1 MGRFGR
7 YNQGLTLLALL
18 IAAVGTVPAFG
29 DGPNIPGVSGRYD
42 TEGMI
47 EEILEAEKEPIRRQ
61 ENRIDEL
68 EQERAAWRRIGQRL
82 SALENSAQN
91 LFGFRN
97 PFADRRV
104 QSSDPNAV
112 TAQADRDAEQQ
123 RTMIEVERIAT
134 ADIFQSDPVPIDY
147 EVPSGEYTF
156 SVGDERRGFAFDG
169 GGIDDFVGQVNR
181 RLSDILQIRSVRNTR
196 DTRVLVFRSQIPGA
210 GNRLQFED
218 AAERLALA
226 TGVIE
231 EVRAD
236 ELDATP
242 TTANTT
248 LQDGDRGEA
257 LFEDDESLKVGPTAE
272 ATVESE
278 SLEIAQQYVLEL
290 EIAVENL
297 GRPEHEEPE
306 PPDGPQIPPVGDV
319 ELDGVTV
326 PFADSLFDIP
336 DWEAPEPPEE
346 VEDPQFLYILSGGE
360 QIPAGEIDD
369 TEGFVRLEVP
379 VGEITDVFD
388 GFRIENRNTFREVY
402 VRNAVVRDPESHD
415 GFRPRI
421 AIEEAGDAVFTLDG
435 VRVTRD
441 TNEIDDVLDDITL
454 ELREA
459 GTGPVALDIEP
470 DFDRIEERVIEF
482 LANYNELIT
491 EINILTRTDREIIDQ
506 LDWLEPDEVEAAEER
521 LGMLQGNTTLNQ
533 LRSRL
538 QTIMMN
544 PYETRAGDRIR
555 LLAHIG
561 VSSNTSGFGQGVDMS
576 RMRGYLELDDEQ
588 FDSSIVNDHGA
599 LRDLFGRDS
608 SGNGAIDSGVAYE
621 VLQYVQAFTRTGGL
635 LANREQTIESSID
648 RAETEISRQNERI
661 DRREQQLR
669 REFGEMERAVEEMEG
684 IRGRLEGLQNQGQ
697 QN

>member
-1 MGRFGR
+1 MGRIDTYSTRLTVLAIILLTFG
-7 YNQGLTLLALL
+7 TAS
-18 IAAVGTVPAFG
+18 AFS

-42 TEGMI
+42 TDGMI
-47 EEILEAEKEPIRRQ
+47 DEIIEAEKAPIRRQ
-61 ENRIDEL
+61 ESRIEEL
-68 EQERAAWRRIGQRL
+68 EKEREAWRIIGNRL
-82 SALENSAQN
+82 SALEDSAQN

-97 PFADRRV
+97 PFADRRAE
-104 QSSDPNAV
+104 SSDPNAV

-123 RTMIEVERIAT
+123 RMVIDIERIAT
-134 ADIFQSDPVPIDY
+134 ADVFQSEPIPIDY

-156 SVGDERRGFAFDG
+156 AVGDERRGFDFDG
-169 GGIDDFVGQVNR
+169 GTLDDFVAQVNR
-181 RLSDILQIRSVRNTR
+181 RMSDILNVRSVRDTR
-196 DTRVLVFRSQIPGA
+196 DTRVLLFQSRIHGA
-210 GNRLQFED
+210 RNRLQFQD
-218 AAERLALA
+218 AAERLALD
-226 TGVIE
+226 TGVVE

-236 ELDATP
+236 ELVATP
-242 TTANTT
+242 TAANTS

-257 LFEDDESLKVGPTAE
+257 LFMEDESLKVGPTAE
-272 ATVESE
+272 ATVQSQ
-278 SLEIAQQYVLEL
+278 SIEIAERYVLEL

-306 PPDGPQIPPVGDV
+306 PPAGPQIPSIGEV

-346 VEDPQFLYILSGGE
+346 VEDPEFLYILSGD
-360 QIPAGEIDD
+360 QRIPAGAIED
-369 TEGFVRLEVP
+369 TDGFVHLEVP
-379 VGEITDVFD
+379 IGGLVDVFD

-402 VRNAVVRDPESHD
+402 IRDAVVRDPESHD
-415 GFRPRI
+415 GFRPRL

-459 GTGPVALDIEP
+459 GAGPVALDIEP
-470 DFDRIEERVIEF
+470 DFERIEERVIQF

-491 EINILTRTDREIIDQ
+491 EINILTRTDRDIIDQ

-533 LRSRL
+533 MRSRL
-538 QTIMMN
+538 QNIMMN

-561 VSSNTSGFGQGVDMS
+561 VSSNTSGFGQGLDMS

-608 SGNGAIDSGVAYE
+608 SGNGAIDSGAAYE
-621 VLQYVQAFTRTGGL
+621 VQQYVQAFTRTGGL
-635 LANREQTIESSID
+635 LANRDQTIQSGID

-684 IRGRLEGLQNQGQ
+684 IRGRLEGLQNQGR
-697 QN
+697 